1 MSVSKIEAK
10 IKDLE
15 QAVQAYNENNIKLS
29 ANGGNSMLF
38 MCPPVEE
45 SEYIAVMKKTLNS
58 EKYMF
63 LDMNELLVKFVE
75 ENADVIKMK
84 FDFLRNSSNQI
95 FKLPQGEEGNDLF
108 RMIIDEI
115 VSAYDAGKIPVLIR
129 VGALNGTDIEN
140 IHIMENKIVM
150 NGKKPLVILYPAVKK
165 NQEIMFLGIR
175 PASKYRCMVIGGN

>member
-15 QAVQAYNENNIKLS
+15 QAVQAYNKNNIKLS
-29 ANGGNSMLF
+29 ANGGNSILF

-63 LDMNELLVKFVE
+63 LDMNDLLVKFVE
-75 ENADVIKMK
+75 ENADEIKMK

-108 RMIIDEI
+108 GMIIEEI

-140 IHIMENKIVM
+140 IHIMENKTVM
-150 NGKKPLVILYPAVKK
+150 NGKKPLVILYPAENK
-165 NQEIMFLGIR
+165 NQEIIFLGIR

>member
-15 QAVQAYNENNIKLS
+15 QAVQAYNKNNIKLS
-29 ANGGNSMLF
+29 ANGGNSILF

-63 LDMNELLVKFVE
+63 LDMNDLLVKFVE
-75 ENADVIKMK
+75 ENADEIKMK

-108 RMIIDEI
+108 GMIIEEI

-140 IHIMENKIVM
+140 IHIMENKTVM
-150 NGKKPLVILYPAVKK
+150 NGKKPLVILYPAECGKGK
-165 NQEIMFLGIR
+165 AR
-175 PASKYRCMVIGGN
+175 A